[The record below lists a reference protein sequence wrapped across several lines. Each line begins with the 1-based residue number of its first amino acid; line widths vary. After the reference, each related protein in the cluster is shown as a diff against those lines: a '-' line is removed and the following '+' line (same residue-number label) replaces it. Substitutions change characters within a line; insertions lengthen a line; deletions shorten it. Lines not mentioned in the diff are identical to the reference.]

1 MTPRLPQDQYQERIA
16 LPFNHAQV
24 TAGFAQVIF
33 VAALRP
39 FRVKGGK
46 YRNPTGLAAHAS
58 NNFAGTLRRC
68 GAADALTIAATT
80 FTTTHA
86 SEYVNITAHGLQTG
100 DGPVRLTN
108 SGGALPAGFALATDY
123 YVIVVDANT
132 LQLASTRANAFG
144 GTAVTISGDGTGT
157 HTLTGYTGCR
167 RPVVAATIF
176 DTDADDGAA
185 LGADATVTMVLSATD
200 ANTLLAVDDE
210 LWLVLVE
217 EGTAT
222 LPLGAGWFEGLYT

>member
-1 MTPRLPQDQYQERIA
+1 MFGNQKMCEGLA
-16 LPFNHAQV
+16 LVGTVDPA
-24 TAGFAQVIF
+24 T
-33 VAALRP
+33 VANTEVFTDVVDMGALQQAIGVAMLGNMAAETID
-39 FRVKGGK
+39 FKAYSCDSDGNNAAAITGK
-46 YRNPTGLAAHAS
+46 AATQLAAHAS

-157 HTLTGYTGCR
+157 HTITYTG
-167 RPVVAATIF
+167 
-176 DTDADDGAA
+176 
-185 LGADATVTMVLSATD
+185 
-200 ANTLLAVDDE
+200 
-210 LWLVLVE
+210 
-217 EGTAT
+217 
-222 LPLGAGWFEGLYT
+222 